1 MAHSD
6 HVILKPIWAAKEAQG
21 QHGQK
26 VKWTNRDSAK
36 VINVLKII

>member
-26 VKWTNRDSAK
+26 VK
-36 VINVLKII
+36 